1 MKGGCGHRRGKQRK
15 VRWWRLR
22 SGGVEEDGDA
32 ERGMGDEEVEAEVG
46 EGSDGPGAGLSVRIY
61 KVDQA

>member
-1 MKGGCGHRRGKQRK
+1 
-15 VRWWRLR
+15 LR

-32 ERGMGDEEVEAEVG
+32 ERGMDDEEVEAEVG